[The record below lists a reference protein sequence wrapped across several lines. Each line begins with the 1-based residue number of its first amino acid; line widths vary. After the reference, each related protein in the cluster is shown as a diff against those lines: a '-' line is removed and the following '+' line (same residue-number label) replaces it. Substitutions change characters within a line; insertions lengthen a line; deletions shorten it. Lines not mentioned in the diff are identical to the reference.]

1 MIGEE
6 PSQRYWILSLPVD
19 NCWTKCVICILK
31 FVVFQILGK
40 LIFLKK
46 DLYKSSWLFF
56 VIFKFGFPWDLFACT
71 YLGTCIY
78 KFVTHLWREDKDA
91 SQGAVIK
98 VESPSDKRF
107 LIFFISRFDILSI
120 FEKYRCASSL

>member
-40 LIFLKK
+40 LIFLRKIYTRVL
-46 DLYKSSWLFF
+46 DYFLLYSSS
-56 VIFKFGFPWDLFACT
+56 GF
-71 YLGTCIY
+71 LGICLHAPIWE
-78 KFVTHLWREDKDA
+78 HA
-91 SQGAVIK
+91 ST
-98 VESPSDKRF
+98 
-107 LIFFISRFDILSI
+107 
-120 FEKYRCASSL
+120 SS